1 MGFTRFVEIGRVGL
15 ISYGPDMGKVCT
27 IVNVIDHNRVLVDGP
42 ETVTGV
48 HRHALSL
55 KRLMLTDLKV
65 NISLNAT
72 QKHAAAPRIRTPE
85 PTARVGQWQEEST
98 DAAVGS
104 WLQMGCGR
112 RTRCRANVG
121 GRSGRGGAGKG
132 GHRRAMA
139 LLAARGYP
147 SAHG

>member
-1 MGFTRFVEIGRVGL
+1 
-15 ISYGPDMGKVCT
+15 MGKVCT

-48 HRHALSL
+48 HRHSLSL

-85 PTARVGQWQEEST
+85 PTARVGQWQEEGT
-98 DAAVGS
+98 DG
-104 WLQMGCGR
+104 LEE
-112 RTRCRANVG
+112 
-121 GRSGRGGAGKG
+121 
-132 GHRRAMA
+132 
-139 LLAARGYP
+139 
-147 SAHG
+147 